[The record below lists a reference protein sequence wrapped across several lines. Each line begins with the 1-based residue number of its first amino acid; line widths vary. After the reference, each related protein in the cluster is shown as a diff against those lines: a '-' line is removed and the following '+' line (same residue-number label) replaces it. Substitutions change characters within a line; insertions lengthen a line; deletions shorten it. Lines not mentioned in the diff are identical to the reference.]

1 MPQIRKPQIKQRE
14 LSERQQKKMAVF
26 FLAVAVV
33 FLALVVIFVG
43 IPLVRFISEPERF
56 RQWVAQY
63 GFWGKLAFVGMEIV
77 KVVITVIPGEP
88 FELAAGYAFGTWEG
102 LLLCTIGITI
112 GSMIVF
118 YLVKKF
124 GMSIVR
130 IFFKQEKIDKM
141 RFLKESRRR
150 NVSLAF
156 IYMIPGTPKDAI
168 NYYAGLTGI
177 KLRTWLVICSVG
189 RVPSIV
195 TSTIS
200 GDLLGQKKY
209 ALGIAITVATLIVGL
224 GGLIIYNVAA
234 SRHEKQAAERTEQ
247 DPATDIGR

>member
-1 MPQIRKPQIKQRE
+1 MPQIKKPQIKQRE

-26 FLAVAVV
+26 FLVVAIV
-33 FLALVVIFVG
+33 FLALIVIFVG

-102 LLLCTIGITI
+102 LLLCTVGITI

-141 RFLKESRRR
+141 RFLKESKRRD
-150 NVSLAF
+150 VSLAF

-177 KLRTWLVICSVG
+177 KLRTWLLICSVG

-224 GGLIIYNVAA
+224 GGLVIYNVAA
-234 SRHEKQAAERTEQ
+234 SRHEKQAAEQAQQGRT
-247 DPATDIGR
+247 TDIGK